1 MNTRTCISRNH
12 WELLCKSTY
21 RRVLLFPLRI
31 SFRLPQLSRSRFEG
45 DPLDSSRNVPR
56 PDPSLSPRPRAYTRA
71 RARAR
76 MMLLYTAGEQENSGL
91 LRSRY
96 EIIPGG
102 LASRKF
108 ITINRTRSDEHL
120 APQPAPGVLRAR
132 NSALRILQGR
142 GFLRRAFTKTASS
155 HTDEKDDGIISF
167 CARVRTR
174 DERLVMTELSSDS
187 YSGITQPTRRATLL
201 K

>member
-1 MNTRTCISRNH
+1 MH
-12 WELLCKSTY
+12 A
-21 RRVLLFPLRI
+21 
-31 SFRLPQLSRSRFEG
+31 
-45 DPLDSSRNVPR
+45 
-56 PDPSLSPRPRAYTRA
+56 RAYTRIPVSRGITGSYYVSQRTA
-71 RARAR
+71 ESSCFLSIYRFAFRKAPASRATLSIPPATCCDLTRPFLRIREYARAR
-76 MMLLYTAGEQENSGL
+76 MMLLHTHYRERENTGL

-142 GFLRRAFTKTASS
+142 GFLRRAFTKTVSS
-155 HTDEKDDGIISF
+155 HTDEKDDEIISF
-167 CARVRTR
+167 YARARVYVCVCIRTYAR
-174 DERLVMTELSSDS
+174 
-187 YSGITQPTRRATLL
+187 
-201 K
+201 